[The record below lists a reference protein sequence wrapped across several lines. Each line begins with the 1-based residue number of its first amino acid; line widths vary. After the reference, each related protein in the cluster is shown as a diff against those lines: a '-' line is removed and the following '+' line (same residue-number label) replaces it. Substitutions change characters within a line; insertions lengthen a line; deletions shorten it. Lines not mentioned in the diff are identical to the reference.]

1 VRLKSYIGFLLF
13 LFITVGSLG
22 LFLPHFLAERSDPVG
37 EFSPRIATPTATQ
50 GQAGIIFQP
59 ENPVDPTP
67 TKIILQNTNCTY
79 HYYFWMGRP
88 DSWPAEIIMGN
99 VSYTRDDLFD
109 VISLESE
116 DTSTRLIQQLFATF
130 LNVLY
135 GSDVTSVKTVI
146 EDSNNWLVSHPPGSQ
161 LSEFNHQRGR
171 TLISLLAGYNEGAFG
186 PGTCS
191 DVPPTPDLTASVIP
205 TETPLPPTP
214 TPTQTPVLPSR
225 TPAPSR
231 LQPGPTSTPAATSTS
246 PPSPTPIAPVQPTS
260 TPMHTPT
267 IEPTPTLPIPIP
279 PIPTVVITP

>member
-22 LFLPHFLAERSDPVG
+22 LFLPQLLAERSNPVG
-37 EFSPRIATPTATQ
+37 EFSPRTVTPTATQ
-50 GQAGIIFQP
+50 GQAIISFQP

-79 HYYFWMGRP
+79 HYYFWVGRP
-88 DSWPAEIIMGN
+88 DSWPGEIVMGN
-99 VSYTRDDLFD
+99 VTYTREDLFEI
-109 VISLESE
+109 VTLVSE
-116 DTSTRLIQQLFATF
+116 DTSTRLIQQLFATY

-146 EDSNNWLVSHPPGSQ
+146 EDSNNWLISYPPESQ
-161 LSEFNHQRGR
+161 LSEFNNQRGR
-171 TLISLLAGYNEGAFG
+171 SLIALLTGYNEGGFG
-186 PGTCS
+186 PGICP
-191 DVPPTPDLTASVIP
+191 DAPPTPDLTASVIP

-214 TPTQTPVLPSR
+214 TQTPVPPSR

-267 IEPTPTLPIPIP
+267 IEPTPTLPISIP